1 MITHLEE
8 ELLQRYF
15 DGDLLAEEATR
26 VASHL
31 AECEACAARHR
42 SLTSLRVGVG
52 VMAEER
58 AGEVDFD
65 ALFARIE
72 RGIAEAAP
80 ASLSERVRGIRVQF
94 GHNPRRVWVPAM
106 GVLAAAA
113 ALILFVRGGPV
124 PNSSTEIEEVAF
136 SEWGGTVFEV
146 ALADGASTKVVWIND
161 EYEDD
166 DDDDEVLQ

>member
-1 MITHLEE
+1 MTTHLEE

-15 DGDLLAEEATR
+15 DGDLDAGEASQ

-31 AECEACAARHR
+31 AECEACATRER
-42 SLTSLRVGVG
+42 SLAALRVSMGVL
-52 VMAEER
+52 AEESAR
-58 AGEVDFD
+58 DVDFD
-65 ALFARIE
+65 ALFGRIE
-72 RGIAEAAP
+72 RGIAESAP
-80 ASLSERVRGIRVQF
+80 RGV
-94 GHNPRRVWVPAM
+94 HANRRPARLWLPAV

-113 ALILFVRGGPV
+113 ALLMFLRSGPP

-136 SEWGGTVFEV
+136 GEWGGTVFEV

-166 DDDDEVLQ
+166 GNAEVLQ